1 MKKLIVLL
9 AGVLFLQ
16 TANAQILKKIGDKI
30 SDKVNRT
37 VNNTIDKKIDKAVD
51 KTAEKIEGAVTNPVK
66 KSGND
71 KSKSDTAETSSS
83 KNIEVNEKAEQADV
97 STQDCDPE
105 ILRQKPGTWKAGLV
119 GSIKNV
125 TATDLAKEKAVMA
138 NVHNMLFTNYK
149 PMGNQS
155 SYNTAF
161 GKHVVAGDNWLADKY
176 YYTIYILSYLC
187 DPKIK
192 NKHYVQISTSTNLT
206 ISANVFF
213 PIDLYPVLPVNGP
226 RGYLGLKTMPIKK
239 NGHYF
244 MGEEI
249 DIDRKVKSTNW
260 LITYDDAL
268 PFVYLTRKEYL
279 LIQKK
284 RIDQELKNNPSSKN
298 YYIPFINNVDNFL
311 KKSDAELSKI
321 AIYNP
326 QEEERFEGFMNEGDK
341 YSLIAVKP
349 NPAYYNKKL
358 PMSSP
363 QFFSVEYQVAY
374 GNPNHVDNMEAIKK
388 AVDFNTLKSML
399 GK

>member
-1 MKKLIVLL
+1 MKKLTLIFI
-9 AGVLFLQ
+9 GLFVLQ
-16 TANAQILKKIGDKI
+16 TADAQFSKKLGDKI
-30 SDKVNRT
+30 TDKVNRQ
-37 VNNTIDKKIDKAVD
+37 VNNTIDETAGKVEGSLKEPIKKPGK
-51 KTAEKIEGAVTNPVK
+51 N
-66 KSGND
+66 N
-71 KSKSDTAETSSS
+71 S
-83 KNIEVNEKAEQADV
+83 KNEVFIANNN
-97 STQDCDPE
+97 TQDCDPE
-105 ILRQKPGTWKAGLV
+105 ILRQKPGTWIAGMA

-125 TATDLAKEKAVMA
+125 SPADLAKERAVLA
-138 NVHNMLFTNYK
+138 IVHNMLFTNYK

-155 SYNTAF
+155 QYGNTF
-161 GKHVVAGDNWLADKY
+161 GKHVVAGDNWLADPY
-176 YYTIYILSYLC
+176 YYSIYILMYLC
-187 DPKIK
+187 DPQIK
-192 NKHYVQISTSTNLT
+192 NKHYVQISTSTKVT

-226 RGYLGLKTMPIKK
+226 RGYLGLKAMPVKK
-239 NGHYF
+239 NGYYF

-249 DIDRKVKSTNW
+249 NNSGGASNIKETRW

-284 RIDQELKNNPSSKN
+284 RLEQALGNDPGNKE
-298 YYIPFINNVDNFL
+298 YYNPFINNVDNYL
-311 KKSDAELSKI
+311 KKSEAELGKI

-326 QEEERFEGFMNEGDK
+326 QEEERFKGFMNEGDK

-363 QFFSVEYQVAY
+363 QFFSVEYKVSDVSPVY
-374 GNPNHVDNMEAIKK
+374 TDNMEAIMK
-388 AVDFNTLKSML
+388 AVDFAKLKSML

>member
-1 MKKLIVLL
+1 MKKLIGLL
-9 AGVLFLQ
+9 AVVLFLQ
-16 TANAQILKKIGDKI
+16 TANAQIFKKIGDKI
-30 SDKVNRT
+30 TDKVNRT

-51 KTAEKIEGAVTNPVK
+51 KTAEKIEGVVTNPAK
-66 KSGND
+66 KSDKD

-97 STQDCDPE
+97 SIQDCDPE
-105 ILRQKPGTWKAGLV
+105 LLRKKPGTWKEGLK

-125 TATDLAKEKAVMA
+125 SATDLAKEKAVMA
-138 NVHNMLFTNYK
+138 GVHNMLFTNYK
-149 PMGNQS
+149 PVGNQS
-155 SYNTAF
+155 SYSTSF
-161 GKHVVAGDNWLADKY
+161 GKHVVAGDNWLADPY

-187 DPKIK
+187 DPQVK
-192 NKHYVQISTSTNLT
+192 NKHYVQISTSTKLT
-206 ISANVFF
+206 IGANAFF
-213 PIDLYPVLPVNGP
+213 SIDLYPVLPVNGP
-226 RGYLGLKTMPIKK
+226 RGYLGLKTMPVKK
-239 NGHYF
+239 DGHYF

-249 DIDRKVKSTNW
+249 DIDRKIKTTSW
-260 LITYDDAL
+260 LITYDDAI

-284 RIDQELKNNPSSKN
+284 RLEQDIKDNPKEKE
-298 YYIPFINNVDNFL
+298 YYTPFLTNVDNYL
-311 KKSDAELSKI
+311 KKSETELNKT

-326 QEEERFEGFMNEGDK
+326 QEEERFKDFMKEGDK

-358 PMSSP
+358 AMSSP

-374 GNPNHVDNMEAIKK
+374 GSPVHVDNMEAIKK